1 MIKKIVKTSDTPSR
15 DALAPMLVKLDRLR
29 DELDEAL
36 ATRDL
41 ESAQELLLSIRRVVN
56 EIDVLSHD
64 IGTPGNGR

>member
-1 MIKKIVKTSDTPSR
+1 MIKKIVKTSPPPSR
-15 DALAPMLVKLDRLR
+15 VALAPMLANLDRLR

-41 ESAQELLLSIRRVVN
+41 ENAQELLLSIRRVVN